1 MKITEFINEFANN
14 HEIQSIDDLQG
25 TIITSLTADEYLVST
40 KEITQ
45 K

>member
-25 TIITSLTADEYLVST
+25 TIITSLTSNEYLVLT